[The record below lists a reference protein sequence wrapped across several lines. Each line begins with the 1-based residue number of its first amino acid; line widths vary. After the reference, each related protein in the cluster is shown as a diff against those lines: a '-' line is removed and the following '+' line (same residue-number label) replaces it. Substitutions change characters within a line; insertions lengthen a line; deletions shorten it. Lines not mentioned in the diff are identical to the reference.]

1 MKINQFLCGISILLF
16 LVACS
21 KKNENNTVVPHQGYP
36 VMKVSKQR
44 AILESVY
51 PATIKGQEDIEIR
64 PRLEGFINAIY
75 VDEGAIVKKGQVLF
89 KIDSPESEEKL
100 AAAEASLYSAQADL
114 NTARVN
120 VERIKPLAE
129 KNIVSNTQLLTYE
142 NAYKTALA
150 RLKQSEATLKSAQ
163 ATMSWVN
170 VTSPVDGVVGT
181 VSFRIG
187 SLVSKTDILTTV
199 ASTGSVFAYF
209 SLNENELKHFLDK
222 AEGRTQTEKIKNLPP
237 VSLRL
242 SDESLY
248 SEQGKIQTISG
259 IIDIST
265 GSANFRAEF
274 PNHQGKLRSGA
285 SGKVIVPEQIEEA
298 IIIPQKATFAQ
309 QDKILVYK
317 VQSDSVKQT
326 IILVTEM
333 PDGKSYVV
341 TDGLLDGDLIVSDG
355 IATLNDGKKISIK
368 IK

>member
-1 MKINQFLCGISILLF
+1 MRINQFLCGISILLF
-16 LVACS
+16 LAACS
-21 KKNENNTVVPHQGYP
+21 KKNENKIDGSRQEYP
-36 VMKVSKQR
+36 VLKIIKQE
-44 AILESVY
+44 AVLESVY
-51 PATIKGQEDIEIR
+51 PATIKGQEDVEIR

-75 VDEGAIVKKGQVLF
+75 VDEGATVRKGQVLF

-100 AAAEASLYSAQADL
+100 STAEAALNSAQAEL
-114 NTARVN
+114 NTAELN
-120 VERIKPLAE
+120 VERIRPLAE
-129 KNIVSNTQLLTYE
+129 KNIISSTQLLTYE

-163 ATMSWVN
+163 ATVSWIN

-187 SLVSKTDILTTV
+187 SLVNKDDILTTV
-199 ASTGSVFAYF
+199 ASTGNVFAYF
-209 SLNENELKHFLDK
+209 SLSENELKDFLNK
-222 AEGRTQTEKIKNLPP
+222 AQGKTQAEKIKNLPH
-237 VSLRL
+237 VNLRL

-248 SEQGKIQTISG
+248 SEKGKIQTISG

-285 SGKVIVPEQIEEA
+285 SGKVIIPEQIMEA
-298 IIIPQKATFAQ
+298 VIIPQKATFAQ

-317 VQSDSVKQT
+317 LQGDSVKQT
-326 IILVTEM
+326 IVFVTELS
-333 PDGKSYVV
+333 DGKNYMV
-341 TDGLLDGDLIVSDG
+341 TDGLSDGDLIISDG

-368 IK
+368 N